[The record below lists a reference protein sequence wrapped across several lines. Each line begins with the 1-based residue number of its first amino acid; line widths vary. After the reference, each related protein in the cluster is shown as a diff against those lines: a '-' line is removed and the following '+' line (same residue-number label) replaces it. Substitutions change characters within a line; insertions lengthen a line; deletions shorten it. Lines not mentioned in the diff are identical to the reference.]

1 MPSETETARTPKGTG
16 VDRIGPRSLRR
27 QTREAL
33 LAAIRR
39 DAFPEG
45 KLPAENDL
53 AAALGVSR
61 TTLRAALQTLE
72 EEGILSRR
80 RGIGTRVVVQEE
92 GPFQLELNRLAA
104 LDDLLRDR
112 GHEPSTEIVSV
123 AKAVLPD
130 VAERIGYPPETEWHV
145 IEKIWYAD
153 DLPAALLRDH
163 IPCTVVAELPDNAE
177 VIGTIFRLFDESGPE
192 PIALARVELVPHAA
206 EPDVAARLQIPVG
219 EAYLRLWQRHY
230 GTSQKP
236 LAISQLDVNDHF
248 IRFEIVRR
256 L

>member
-1 MPSETETARTPKGTG
+1 MPSETRVAAGAKAPG
-16 VDRIGPRSLRR
+16 VERIGPRSLRR

-33 LAAIRR
+33 LNAIRGGV
-39 DAFPEG
+39 FPDG

-72 EEGILSRR
+72 DDGVLSRR
-80 RGIGTRVVVQEE
+80 RGIGTRVVEQDE

-112 GHEPSTEIVSV
+112 GHESSTEIVSV
-123 AKAVLPD
+123 GTSVLPD
-130 VAERIGYPPETEWHV
+130 VAGRIGYPPETEWHV

-163 IPCTVVAELPDNAE
+163 IPCSVVEHLPDSADAIE
-177 VIGTIFRLFDESGPE
+177 TIFRLFEEFGPE
-192 PIALARVELVPHAA
+192 PIARARVELVPHAA
-206 EPDVAARLQIPVG
+206 EQDVAERLQILVG

-230 GTSQKP
+230 GRSEQP
-236 LAISQLDVNDHF
+236 LAISRLDVNDHF

-256 L
+256 V